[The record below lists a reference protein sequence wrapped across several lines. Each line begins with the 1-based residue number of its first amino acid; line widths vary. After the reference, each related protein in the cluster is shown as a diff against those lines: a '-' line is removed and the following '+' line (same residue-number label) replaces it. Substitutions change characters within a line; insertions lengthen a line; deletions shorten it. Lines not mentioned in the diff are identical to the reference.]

1 MLNTYLENLCH
12 FFQIMLIEL
21 QFRRKMQ
28 VAPLRCG
35 PFYKDN
41 IQVKLHQLFQTT
53 WFQATVVKQISQ

>member
-1 MLNTYLENLCH
+1 MP

-28 VAPLRCG
+28 VAPLCCG